1 MDFVATIAVIDD
13 EDSVR
18 RSLARLLRAHGYAVQ
33 TFASVD
39 QFLGWLSAAP
49 RPSCLLVDL
58 RMPGRTGLDLVQIL
72 NASGAPIPTIMI
84 TGHGE
89 WSVAERARQ
98 AGIVEVLSK
107 PVDGDALLGVI
118 AEILRTPRDPSAD

>member
-1 MDFVATIAVIDD
+1 MGPVATIAVIDD
-13 EDSVR
+13 EESVR
-18 RSLARLLRAHGYAVQ
+18 RSLARLLRAHGHAVQ

-39 QFLGWLSAAP
+39 EFLEGLRVAP

-89 WSVAERARQ
+89 RPVAERARQ
-98 AGIVEVLSK
+98 AGVVAVLSK
-107 PVDGDALLGVI
+107 PVDGDALLGAI
-118 AEILRTPRDPSAD
+118 AKVLRVPSDPPGD